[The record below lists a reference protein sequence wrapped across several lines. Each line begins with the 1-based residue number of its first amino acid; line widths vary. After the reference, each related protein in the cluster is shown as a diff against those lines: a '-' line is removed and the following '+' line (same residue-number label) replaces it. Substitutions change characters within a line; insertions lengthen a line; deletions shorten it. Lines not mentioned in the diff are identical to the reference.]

1 MYTPK
6 DTEQLKNIVLERK
19 RAEADYHARIRE
31 AREEREAERERYNA
45 RMKEISGKAQST
57 DMTPKEAE
65 AKEIVDTFIKNVTS
79 LAKELE
85 EIGIK
90 PNMGYHFILH
100 YGEKIQTNGRP
111 MYYCY
116 DVKYSGAGK
125 DKIPYPKGEL
135 RPDEPT
141 ISENDTV
148 RNSLNMRVYP
158 SGIYKITDNRFYS
171 DQNKLVQMPID
182 FSLNIKGLNN
192 ITEQEDRLSA
202 LKEINENWSK
212 HRQETINQFYNDEK
226 RKLDKINESLDSPD
240 ILKTVE
246 TAWYEKAPRT
256 FSSRPRR
263 GDRIYIGEKYF
274 EYYGDTEK
282 LKGDTEKPEEEDGLS
297 L

>member
-45 RMKEISGKAQST
+45 RMKEISEEAQST
-57 DMTPKEAE
+57 GMTLEEAE
-65 AKEIVDTFIKNVTS
+65 AKEILDTFKKNVTS

-90 PNMGYHFILH
+90 PGNPEGYRFIFY
-100 YGEKIQTNGRP
+100 YGEEIPTNGRP
-111 MYYCY
+111 VYTKFSHPEEYC
-116 DVKYSGAGK
+116 
-125 DKIPYPKGEL
+125 PMPKSA
-135 RPDEPT
+135 P
-141 ISENDTV
+141 I
-148 RNSLNMRVYP
+148 RNSINVFAYP
-158 SGIYKITDNRFYS
+158 FGIHYTIDNRFYVEQDRLVRIS
-171 DQNKLVQMPID
+171 DDD
-182 FSLNIKGLNN
+182 FSYLHNRRNR
-192 ITEQEDRLSA
+192 TEEKDYLSA
-202 LKEINENWSK
+202 LKEINENWPE
-212 HRQETINQFYNDEK
+212 HREEIINRFYNEEK

-256 FSSRPRR
+256 LSSHPRTLSSRPRR
-263 GDRIYIGEKYF
+263 GDRIYIGGRYF

-282 LKGDTEKPEEEDGLS
+282 LEGDTEKPEEEDGLG